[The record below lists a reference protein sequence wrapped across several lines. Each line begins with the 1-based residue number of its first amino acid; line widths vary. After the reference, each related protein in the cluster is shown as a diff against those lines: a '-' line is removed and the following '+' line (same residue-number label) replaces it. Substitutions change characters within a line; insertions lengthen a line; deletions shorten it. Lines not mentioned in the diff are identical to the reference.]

1 MLRRRQQLHG
11 DVRGSVLCNYLR
23 AGRSDP
29 CPKHERPNYPCADPC
44 PKHERSD
51 HPCADPCPKHERPNH
66 LWSDLCPNHGAYH
79 NQPYSVAKP
88 SA

>member
-29 CPKHERPNYPCADPC
+29 CPKHERPN
-44 PKHERSD
+44 
-51 HPCADPCPKHERPNH
+51 H